1 MKCCYMCAWW
11 RESVRVCVLS
21 NNGDTRYTF
30 TTVKCVAV
38 VWIGHFGV
46 CQRDSFLLVDGN
58 GV

>member
-1 MKCCYMCAWW
+1 MLGGESQYVCACL
-11 RESVRVCVLS
+11 VITVIQ
-21 NNGDTRYTF
+21 DIQF

-58 GV
+58 GVLKISC